1 MSLSYLYQ
9 IENHR
14 SPFWAFAI
22 HDGHHIDA
30 DLEPYL
36 HISPEDRL
44 REEDPY
50 TAILAELPFS
60 RFVCGTSR
68 FQLDLNRN
76 KDGAIY
82 LTPEQSWGIQVW
94 RIALPQH
101 IKDKLY
107 ESYDMLYRKITQQ
120 IQHTIDRYGY
130 FVVYD
135 IHSYNALRDGP
146 TAMIDKVNNPQI
158 NIGTANNHSK
168 WQELTS
174 ALMDGL
180 RTGKDGQT
188 YDVRENVKFKGGFL
202 SSYLNEQ
209 FGDYGCVFS
218 IEFRKDFMNEWT
230 GEVYPQKLQ
239 EYKQLLMQT
248 IDSLESYFA
257 YER

>member
-9 IENHR
+9 FENQR

-30 DLEPYL
+30 DLESHL
-36 HISPEDRL
+36 CISPSDRL

-50 TAILAELPFS
+50 TAILAELPFN

-76 KDGAIY
+76 KDGAVY

-94 RIALPQH
+94 GEELPPQF
-101 IKDKLY
+101 KNQLY
-107 ESYDMLYRKITQQ
+107 ESYDMLYQKIVQQ
-120 IQHTIDRYGY
+120 LEHTIERYGY

-135 IHSYNALRDGP
+135 IHSYNARRDGP
-146 TAMIDKVNNPQI
+146 DAPIDEVNNPQI
-158 NIGTANNHSK
+158 NIGTAHNHLK
-168 WQELTS
+168 WQGLT
-174 ALMDGL
+174 ALFLDSL
-180 RTGKDGQT
+180 RNGKDGQV

-202 SSYLNEQ
+202 SAYLNEK
-209 FGDYGCVFS
+209 FGDKGCIFS

-230 GEVYPQKLQ
+230 GEVFPQKLQ
-239 EYKQLLMQT
+239 EYKQLLMQSIET
-248 IDSLESYFA
+248 LESYFA